1 MSFRKTLFYTKNK
14 ASDAFSRDSNY
25 EFDCMLRIKGQV
37 LKSYQLQLF
46 KHYYINILNFFMILI
61 CLYAQITYQKWKHL
75 YQGTILILICGRIT
89 IIQNKYL
96 SCTVKADKNL
106 VF

>member
-1 MSFRKTLFYTKNK
+1 MSFRKILFYTKNK

-46 KHYYINILNFFMILI
+46 KHYYINILNFFHDFNLPILPNNVSEVK
-61 CLYAQITYQKWKHL
+61 TS
-75 YQGTILILICGRIT
+75 
-89 IIQNKYL
+89 L
-96 SCTVKADKNL
+96 SRHHFNINL
-106 VF
+106 W